1 MILIEPGNIRFSNDV
16 CRCLIAMMD
25 WDRSGK
31 LGFKE
36 FQRLWLYIRHWKV
49 SGITYIKK
57 IVFHVILKY
66 ILNCF
71 RLFLELTIKRT
82 KVISKGLN

>member
-1 MILIEPGNIRFSNDV
+1 MFIDTGNPKFSNDV

-36 FQRLWLYIRHWKV
+36 FQRLLMDIRHWQV
-49 SGITYIKK
+49 S
-57 IVFHVILKY
+57 
-66 ILNCF
+66 ND
-71 RLFLELTIKRT
+71 
-82 KVISKGLN
+82 